1 VAPIRELLRRDTQF
15 HWDPTVHGRAFD
27 KLKAMLSS
35 DLVLR
40 YYDVSKPAVV
50 QCDSSQSGLG
60 AVLLIEGRPVQYA
73 SRALTGTEQQYAQ
86 IEKELLAIVF
96 AMERFHT
103 YVYGR
108 KVSVETDHK
117 PLISIIKKPLT
128 SAPKRLQRMLL
139 ILQCYDLNW
148 NIVQAPK
155 SLSLTR

>member
-1 VAPIRELLRRDTQF
+1 
-15 HWDPTVHGRAFD
+15 
-27 KLKAMLSS
+27 MLST
-35 DLVLR
+35 DPVLR

-73 SRALTGTEQQYAQ
+73 SRAMTGTEQQYAQ

-139 ILQCYDLNW
+139 SLQCYEFELEYRPGTQVVVADT
-148 NIVQAPK
+148 
-155 SLSLTR
+155 LSRCLLYTSPSPRD